1 MSSANQGFFFFSGGN
16 ELSAPIPNIPNFF
29 SLSFFFKQCCIKL
42 PDIIAKHYISGNGLI
57 ACTAF

>member
-1 MSSANQGFFFFSGGN
+1 MSSANQVFFFQWRKRAFSPN
-16 ELSAPIPNIPNFF
+16 TKHTKLFLS
-29 SLSFFFKQCCIKL
+29 LFFFKQCCIKL